1 MKTGGILV
9 LIILE
14 LLSCLITMTISFV
27 YEGKGLLRLGKE
39 NYKIRLGKFEQYD
52 EKMKCNFFPIMY
64 SKINKLRLYIDY
76 FIFLIPGF
84 NIIYSL
90 LEGNK
95 KYNNIIDELL
105 SKDIIVLMN
114 DEENQE
120 YSNLK
125 SIFEKINFTL
135 FNSMDSYSKP
145 SVNLINT
152 INESFLCEKG
162 ESYNQIANDL
172 NEYYKI
178 KEESYEKDVSYL
190 TSIFEFE
197 EDKEEV
203 KVKKIY
209 RR

>member
-1 MKTGGILV
+1 MSIL

-14 LLSCLITMTISFV
+14 LLSCLITMIVSFV
-27 YEGKGLLRLGKE
+27 YESKGLLRLGKE

-52 EKMKCNFFPIMY
+52 EKMKCNFFPVMY
-64 SKINKLRLYIDY
+64 SKINKLRFCIDY
-76 FIFLIPGF
+76 FIFLIPGL

-105 SKDIIVLMN
+105 SKDIVILMN

-145 SVNLINT
+145 SVNLINN
-152 INESFLCEKG
+152 IDESFSCEK
-162 ESYNQIANDL
+162 ECYNQIANDL

-203 KVKKIY
+203 KIKKLKK
-209 RR
+209 